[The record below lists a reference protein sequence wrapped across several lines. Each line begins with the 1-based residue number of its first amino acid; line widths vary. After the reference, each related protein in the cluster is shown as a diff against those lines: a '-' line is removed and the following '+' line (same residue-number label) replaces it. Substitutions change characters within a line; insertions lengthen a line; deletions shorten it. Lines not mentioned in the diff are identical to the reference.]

1 MYEAQIHLQQNK
13 SCVLTRLAQDFE
25 SPLDVQ
31 IEELHDENV
40 TFVINAGDNVDEFYE
55 RLVESDH
62 VHRVERLDSENLGVT
77 KASCGAYSAIY
88 GNHGILRRRNH
99 FSDTERVYNILF
111 FDRDDLKAIID
122 DFRDIGEVTLSS
134 LTQVGSEPA
143 RLTARQREV
152 LETALDEG
160 YFKWPRQM
168 SSDELAET
176 LGISRAT
183 CLEHLRKAE
192 EKILKEALED
202 QTDRSVTETT
212 RDSSPISSE
221 RWA

>member
-40 TFVINAGDNVDEFYE
+40 TFVINAGDNVHEFYE

-134 LTQVGSEPA
+134 LTQVGSESA

-152 LETALDEG
+152 IQTAFDLGYYEVPRAASTETVA
-160 YFKWPRQM
+160 
-168 SSDELAET
+168 DELGLDSSTVA
-176 LGISRAT
+176 
-183 CLEHLRKAE
+183 EHLQRAE
-192 EKILKEALED
+192 RNLLSEQL
-202 QTDRSVTETT
+202 
-212 RDSSPISSE
+212 SSGS
-221 RWA
+221 